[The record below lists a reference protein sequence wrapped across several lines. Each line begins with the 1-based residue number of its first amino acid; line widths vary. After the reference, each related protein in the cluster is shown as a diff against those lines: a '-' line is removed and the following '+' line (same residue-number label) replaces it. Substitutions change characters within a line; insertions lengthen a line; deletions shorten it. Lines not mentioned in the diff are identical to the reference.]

1 MKKGEKHHLQKKVVD
16 MEAIENI
23 CDNKEATHED
33 HARGA

>member
-1 MKKGEKHHLQKKVVD
+1 VKGLERKVVD

-23 CDNKEATHED
+23 CDNNEATHED